1 MLVDQKYMLRSGFG
15 FILGKT
21 LMFFLLGTL
30 LYNVIRSVNTKQ
42 ISAWLN
48 VFMIVFALLFCR
60 VKLMGFFHG
69 KKKKIL
75 AA

>member
-1 MLVDQKYMLRSGFG
+1 
-15 FILGKT
+15 
-21 LMFFLLGTL
+21 MFFLLGTL
-30 LYNVIRSVNTKQ
+30 LYNEIRSVNTKQ

-48 VFMIVFALLFCR
+48 VFMIVFALLFAC